1 MTINSELNRDK
12 FSQQWIQI
20 GFYATSIIF
29 NLCLVAQLLT
39 VGIAY
44 FNDPSWWKIHVLLV
58 RGYSGL
64 SLILFAGSV
73 VAPFSKRIRYLA
85 SSLPVLLGLQFCS
98 IHVQTPLHLE
108 VLHPLIGFILVY
120 VSSSLV
126 HRVSAKVFKETND
139 FIN

>member
-44 FNDPSWWKIHVLLV
+44 FNDPSW
-58 RGYSGL
+58 
-64 SLILFAGSV
+64 
-73 VAPFSKRIRYLA
+73 
-85 SSLPVLLGLQFCS
+85 
-98 IHVQTPLHLE
+98 
-108 VLHPLIGFILVY
+108 
-120 VSSSLV
+120 
-126 HRVSAKVFKETND
+126 
-139 FIN
+139 